1 MAFKI
6 SNYNKKLFGELETIT
21 KLNYSIQDETRTV
34 LKQKTTKKKQ
44 TETKKKLH
52 SKWNEKI

>member
-21 KLNYSIQDETRTV
+21 KLNYNIQDETRTV
-34 LKQKTTKKKQ
+34 LKQKTTKKNC
-44 TETKKKLH
+44 ETKKITLQM
-52 SKWNEKI
+52 E